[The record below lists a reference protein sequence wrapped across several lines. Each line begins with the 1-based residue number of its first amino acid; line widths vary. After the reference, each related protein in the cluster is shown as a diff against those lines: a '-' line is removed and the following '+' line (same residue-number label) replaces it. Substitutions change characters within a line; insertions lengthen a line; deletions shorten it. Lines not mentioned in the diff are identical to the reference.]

1 MNKTYRYILG
11 LYGAEKYVEAF
22 RHMLEQVCLDRGISF
37 DLFCLREGLGSE
49 EIQQYNDA
57 ENEVAGVYFSDGNG
71 TSLSEGEGESIRAL
85 YELGCLVFPV
95 VQGENAD
102 EELGDEL
109 LRKYHACTCRDDGS
123 LPPELFTAIMQGL
136 HLEHTSRKVFIS
148 YRRKDS
154 QNIANKLREALV
166 LRGYEVFLDVV
177 NMPSGYDFQQ
187 KLMEQLNDA
196 DIVLFLHSENI
207 DQSEWIEKEIIGAE
221 VRGVTFVHLL
231 WPSVADSHILHHITD
246 FIRVEKLTEVAAGHL
261 PEERELLIPDYE
273 TVCDKL
279 ETLRIRGLAAR
290 RRKLTTQWKEM
301 LNQGKE
307 VVKHIHPMDDTQV
320 LSMESSQKKV
330 MLCPSMPGS
339 KTVFRY
345 AHSAKNKR
353 MAKSKLE
360 ALCYLDGYTEE
371 SRNYF
376 QWLCRAAKIHVLPE
390 AAETNPRLRIFL
402 SASCPYGERAKQYPP
417 NPLCIRQ
424 AICSLVRVFVPHS
437 RIVFGGHPA
446 VNPFVLQ
453 VAEGCGAMEHI
464 DIYQS
469 CYFEDKIHPK
479 IRELSECGRVI
490 WTPYDKTTSLADA
503 LEEMREQ
510 MLSGVYDAAF
520 FIGGMNGVED
530 EFSLF
535 REKHKGKP
543 TFCLASTDGAAAILS
558 RTHPW
563 PESYCPDGAASKDYE
578 SVFRRILRAL
588 L

>member
-11 LYGAEKYVEAF
+11 LYGAEKYAEAF
-22 RHMLEQVCLDRGISF
+22 RHMLEQVCLDRGIPF
-37 DLFCLREGLGSE
+37 DLFCLQEGLGSE

-57 ENEVAGVYFSDGNG
+57 ENEVAGVYFSDGSG
-71 TSLSEGEGESIRAL
+71 TPLSEGEGESIRAL

-123 LPPELFTAIMQGL
+123 LPPELFTSIMQGL

-154 QNIANKLREALV
+154 RNIANKLREALV

-231 WPSVADSHILHHITD
+231 WPSVADSHIRHHITD
-246 FIRVEKLTEVAAGHL
+246 FIRVEKLTEVAAGQL
-261 PEERELLIPDYE
+261 PAERELLIPDYE
-273 TVCDKL
+273 AVCDEL
-279 ETLRIRGLAAR
+279 ETLRVRGLAAR

-320 LSMESSQKKV
+320 LSMESSHKKV

-353 MAKSKLE
+353 MTKSKLE

-469 CYFEDKIHPK
+469 CYFRDKIHPK

-490 WTPYDKTTSLADA
+490 WTPCDKGTSLPNA
-503 LEEMREQ
+503 LKEMREQ
-510 MLSGVYDAAF
+510 MLGGVYDAAF

-530 EFSLF
+530 EFELF
-535 REKHKGKP
+535 REMHKGKP

-558 RTHPW
+558 RKYLW
-563 PESYCPDGAASKDYE
+563 PESYCPDGAESKDYE
-578 SVFRRILRAL
+578 ALFRRILRAL